1 MILTAA
7 LLAQLAML
15 LLGPGAALLAD
26 AAWPVRAPRA
36 ALVLWQAIGLT
47 SGTAAVTAGALVALA
62 PLGADPP
69 AALAALWRGGYP
81 TEAVGP
87 AAGVSVIAALAT
99 ACLAGHLVGVTLG
112 ALVRTVAQRRR
123 HRALLD
129 LLATPMGEVRVL
141 DHPTAVAYCLP
152 GLRRSRVVLSAGAVA
167 VLAPEELS
175 AVLAHEKAH
184 LAQRHDLVMLP
195 FTAWRRALPFVPGVR
210 RAGSAVAAL
219 VEMLAD
225 DRARHRHDPR
235 VLARA
240 LLRVAAGQAPAG
252 ALAAGESAVLA
263 RVRRLVEPA
272 PPVPRYLPLAAYGA
286 ALLLVT
292 LPALALLAP
301 AI

>member
-1 MILTAA
+1 MILTAV

-15 LLGPGAALLAD
+15 LLGPGAALLAG

-62 PLGADPP
+62 PLGPDPR

-81 TEAVGP
+81 VEAVGP
-87 AAGVSVIAALAT
+87 AQVIAALAT

-112 ALVRTVAQRRR
+112 ALVRTIAQRRR

-129 LLATPMGEVRVL
+129 LLATQMGEVRVL

-210 RAGSAVAAL
+210 RAGSAAAAL

-240 LLRVAAGQAPAG
+240 LLRVASGQAPAG

-263 RVRRLVEPA
+263 RVRRLVDPA
-272 PPVPRYLPLAAYGA
+272 PPVPRYLPLAAYA
-286 ALLLVT
+286 TALVLVT

>member
-1 MILTAA
+1 MILTAV
-7 LLAQLAML
+7 LLAQLAVL
-15 LLGPGAALLAD
+15 LLGPGAALLAG

-62 PLGADPP
+62 PLGPDPR

-81 TEAVGP
+81 VEAVGP
-87 AAGVSVIAALAT
+87 AQVIAALAT

-112 ALVRTVAQRRR
+112 ALIRTVAQRRR

-225 DRARHRHDPR
+225 DQARHRHDPR

-263 RVRRLVEPA
+263 RVRRLVDPA
-272 PPVPRYLPLAAYGA
+272 PPVPRCLPLAAYTA
-286 ALLLVT
+286 ALVLVT
-292 LPALALLAP
+292 LPALAVLAP
-301 AI
+301 AV